1 MIGKRGV
8 FAVLGLFVFMGIFLI
23 TVGFAAEQTK
33 YGGTLKIATLGLD
46 TSDPH
51 RHTGSIAVQQVYAE
65 ALTSIGDDG
74 SVKPFLAEKYVVSKD
89 GLTYTFKLRKKVK
102 FHNGREMT
110 AADVV
115 ANFQRVKKLASGW
128 LASAMKL
135 VSQVTAKDKYTV
147 KVRMSAPYAPFLNL
161 ISELWIVAPESPGWN
176 GQIEHPICT
185 GPFMFGKWIP
195 NVSFSGPKH
204 KEYWQKGL
212 PYAAAIYFDLGD
224 NSNGYLKLR
233 SGDLD
238 IVAIGSDQDKAKKLI
253 SEGFK
258 VEPMKDSDW
267 VFWAFNNRKPRAPF
281 DKLEVRKAISYV
293 IDKATLMQVA
303 AGGKGIITNQMVAPG
318 NFYYD
323 NALAKKD
330 LHKQADLA
338 KAKKIL
344 KKLGVKPAK
353 ITVKFVSW
361 QQPYASVCAEMVKK
375 LGFKVNHLALDDLGA
390 QNELGK
396 YDWDMCCMSSGPRA
410 DIYLRYVRLTSDG
423 PNPVLWGGI
432 RDPRLDKLINQ
443 AVITADNQQRR
454 SAYLRAY
461 QRVINK
467 YYFIVAGHRF
477 GQIASN
483 KRIQGFHPGFTWS
496 QHRVDGGVAFAW
508 IKK

>member
-1 MIGKRGV
+1 MTGKRGF

-89 GLTYTFKLRKKVK
+89 GLTYTFHLRKKIK

-135 VSQVTAKDKYTV
+135 VFQVTAKDKYTV

-281 DKLEVRKAISYV
+281 DKLELRKAISYV

-344 KKLGVKPAK
+344 KKTG
-353 ITVKFVSW
+353 
-361 QQPYASVCAEMVKK
+361 C
-375 LGFKVNHLALDDLGA
+375 
-390 QNELGK
+390 
-396 YDWDMCCMSSGPRA
+396 
-410 DIYLRYVRLTSDG
+410 
-423 PNPVLWGGI
+423 
-432 RDPRLDKLINQ
+432 
-443 AVITADNQQRR
+443 
-454 SAYLRAY
+454 
-461 QRVINK
+461 
-467 YYFIVAGHRF
+467 
-477 GQIASN
+477 
-483 KRIQGFHPGFTWS
+483 
-496 QHRVDGGVAFAW
+496 
-508 IKK
+508 